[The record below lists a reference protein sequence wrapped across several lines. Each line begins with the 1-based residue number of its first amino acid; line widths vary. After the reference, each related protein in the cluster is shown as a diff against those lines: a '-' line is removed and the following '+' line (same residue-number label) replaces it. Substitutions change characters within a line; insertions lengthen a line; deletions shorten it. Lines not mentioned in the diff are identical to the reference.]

1 MEQSRNTETKPKEV
15 WISHLCDAPRELV
28 FKAWTDPEQLKHW
41 YAPDGCTIDIFSMDV
56 TPGGTFQTC
65 IHNPTYGD
73 CWCKGEYLEV
83 VFPEKLVFSMY
94 ITDSDGNR
102 LADSGKDEK
111 WPGVIITTVTFKA
124 IGAKCSFTLHQT
136 VSEELAKQTGAY
148 QSWLQ
153 MFSNLD
159 DLTAKA

>member
-1 MEQSRNTETKPKEV
+1 MEQNNAKAKRKEV
-15 WISHLCDAPRELV
+15 LISHLCDAPREIV
-28 FKAWTDPEQLKHW
+28 FKAWTDPEQLKYW
-41 YAPDGCTIDIFSMDV
+41 YAPNGCTIDILSMDV
-56 TPGGTFQTC
+56 KTGGTFQTC

-83 VFPEKLVFSMY
+83 DAPGKLVFSIY
-94 ITDSDGNR
+94 ITDPEGNR

-111 WPGVIITTVTFKA
+111 WPGTIITTVIFKA
-124 IGAKCSFTLHQT
+124 IGNKCSFTLHQT
-136 VSEELAKQTGAY
+136 VAEELAKQTGAY

-159 DLTAKA
+159 KLVA